1 MPGKSPTQ
9 RIEELTAQFRQLE
22 TAFETY
28 RAVND
33 LKVQQL
39 EGRDADHTRTEKE
52 LRAKVADLT
61 AKNATLEERARQQ
74 EKTSDRGWQL
84 WVAVLGFAFGLINMI
99 ITGALQ
105 LKK

>member
-39 EGRDADHTRTEKE
+39 EGRD
-52 LRAKVADLT
+52 ADLT